1 MIRVIQRRLIIPR
14 GDTGVFTLPLLPG
27 TEQGDVAVFSIYD
40 PLKKEVIYQRKYPI
54 TEEELNIPFVH
65 EDTLDLEPSNRYQ
78 WDVKIYGAPVDY
90 ANGADSEDA
99 KTIPINAVSIN
110 SYYSAFSL
118 PTCEI
123 REFS

>member
-14 GDTGVFTLPLLPG
+14 GDTGTFTLPLLPG
-27 TEQGDVAVFSIYD
+27 TEQGDIAVFSIYD
-40 PLKKEVIYQRKYPI
+40 PLKKEVIYQRQYTV
-54 TEEELNIPFVH
+54 TEEELNIPFTH
-65 EDTLDLEPSNRYQ
+65 EDTLDIEPSNRYE
-78 WDVKIYGAPVDY
+78 WDVKIYHGPVY
-90 ANGADSEDA
+90 AGGADSTDA
-99 KTIPINAVSIN
+99 KTIPINGASIN